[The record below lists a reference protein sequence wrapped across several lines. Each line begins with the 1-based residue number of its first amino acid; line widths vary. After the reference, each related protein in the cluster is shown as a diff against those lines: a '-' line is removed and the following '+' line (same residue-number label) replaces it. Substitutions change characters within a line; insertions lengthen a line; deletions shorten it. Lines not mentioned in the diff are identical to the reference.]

1 MGQIRTKFL
10 IQAAGQALWQGR
22 KVVEVKCQIVVEDWS
37 RISKNKWF
45 G

>member
-1 MGQIRTKFL
+1 MKQIWAKFL
-10 IQAAGQALWQGR
+10 IQATEQELWQGR

-37 RISKNKWF
+37 RISNKWF